1 MIISFWFFLS
11 YLITTVLTVLS
22 AIPSNHPILLQD
34 DFLDLAEDEHH
45 VDMAM
50 CLANGQPQT
59 ASFTNQA
66 PSSGS
71 CSGDSGGG
79 SPGLV
84 MKAETNGLVHGLGH
98 TTASNHTT
106 NNHVNQHHLVDNPV
120 MKLDNLDNWDQDV

>member
-1 MIISFWFFLS
+1 M
-11 YLITTVLTVLS
+11 
-22 AIPSNHPILLQD
+22 LQD

-71 CSGDSGGG
+71 CSSNGGG
-79 SPGLV
+79 GGAGSPGGLV
-84 MKAETNGLVHGLGH
+84 MKAESNGLVHGLGH
-98 TTASNHTT
+98 TTASNHTS
-106 NNHVNQHHLVDNPV
+106 NNQVNHHHLVDNPV

>member
-1 MIISFWFFLS
+1 M
-11 YLITTVLTVLS
+11 
-22 AIPSNHPILLQD
+22 LQD

-50 CLANGQPQT
+50 CLANGQPQHT

-71 CSGDSGGG
+71 CSGNGGGG
-79 SPGLV
+79 SLGLM
-84 MKAETNGLVHGLGH
+84 MKAESNGLVHGLGH

-106 NNHVNQHHLVDNPV
+106 NNHLNHHHLVDNPV

>member
-1 MIISFWFFLS
+1 M
-11 YLITTVLTVLS
+11 
-22 AIPSNHPILLQD
+22 LQD

-50 CLANGQPQT
+50 CLANGQSQHT

-66 PSSGS
+66 PSSG
-71 CSGDSGGG
+71 
-79 SPGLV
+79 GLV
-84 MKAETNGLVHGLGH
+84 VKAENNGLVHGLGH

-106 NNHVNQHHLVDNPV
+106 NNQVNHHHLVDNPV

>member
-1 MIISFWFFLS
+1 M
-11 YLITTVLTVLS
+11 VLS
-22 AIPSNHPILLQD
+22 TIPSNHPILLQD

-71 CSGDSGGG
+71 CSGNGGG

-84 MKAETNGLVHGLGH
+84 MKAESNGLVHGLGH

-106 NNHVNQHHLVDNPV
+106 NNHHLVDNQV